1 MSRFIQFKEYVK
13 NPPPEQL
20 AKIEY
25 QGHFLNIIGILAVSV
40 ILFLKGY
47 WYIIFAL
54 IFSTMVSY
62 SQGMGAY
69 QKYKIF
75 KSFLPEETFEYI
87 LQDKSFTRIRQRIV
101 KKKIHWSIR
110 FILFVAS
117 FGLSVLIMGMNK
129 INWIYTLEIG
139 IETFIFYALIVYL
152 TIGSLLLKRL
162 KKEYGT
168 KLESQTYA

>member
-1 MSRFIQFKEYVK
+1 MTRFKQFKEYIK

-25 QGHFLNIIGILAVSV
+25 QGHFLNIIGVLAVSV
-40 ILFLKGY
+40 ILILKGY

-54 IFSTMVSY
+54 IFSTLVSY

-87 LQDKSFTRIRQRIV
+87 LQDKSFTRIRQRII
-101 KKKIHWSIR
+101 KKKIHWLIR
-110 FILFVAS
+110 FILFICS
-117 FGLSVLIMGMNK
+117 FGLSILIFGIKK
-129 INWIYTLEIG
+129 ITWIYTLEVG
-139 IETFIFYALIVYL
+139 IITFIIYALIVYL
-152 TIGSLLLKRL
+152 IIGSLLLRKI
-162 KKEYGT
+162 KKEYGD